1 MKILQKIITILLALV
16 VFAGTT
22 FYEQGLQSE
31 KMVIAHVK
39 PVVVANEKGASLV
52 RAGTSSAVQSQMEME
67 VGDAVKTGEN
77 QTAVIAFA
85 RETELRLAPG
95 SSVVFLGEDVDKNGY
110 VLQVQQGRVWVDA
123 NQSTSTLNIVAGSA
137 FLLPSKAVFDIAYD
151 GASLRLQVF
160 DSQVN
165 VGLTATNFAPDKL
178 YQSMSDIFIN
188 HYLVA
193 EGNQT
198 IVPNEK
204 VSQNEDILRKLLY
217 SKLIKE
223 FQYNRFDPKILV
235 DDEWIVANLKNDNDM
250 LQGVAKDRL
259 NKINERN
266 LRVGSIEDLGYQMSK
281 FVDGFANV
289 LTFSDD
295 RVAER
300 KVNAVITHLLDAEYL
315 LIYGRSTEASSRLNL
330 FKQMFADQSAEGG
343 EKVVSLLNVRLKE
356 IYASLGFV
364 LANDPLYTVK
374 STVGD
379 MLLSSA
385 VTSDDDLR
393 DHFEYVR
400 DYLNAAIKVSPSS
413 VALART
419 NLDNYYDRLNKLIA
433 SQSSQRV
440 RLKSFVYE
448 ENQIFDNVLKQYSAF
463 YMDSTFAKK
472 HNLELEWLK
481 FLPEGNEKNEER
493 QTMVGTKIDFLKVLQ
508 AFVLNE
514 KVSLSDAKPI
524 AVRLINEI
532 QDFKTE
538 DEVGVSELFKLR
550 LQDYGQFLRFLN
562 ATDISSLPGVTMNDK
577 YKSFQ
582 ALQLEQVSIEK
593 AIEDF
598 LGGKATNAPTV
609 TTEQIMNRI
618 EDDFTKAQIKG
629 AQFSTLSGI
638 DQKVISVSGAQ
649 LNGFT
654 FTGDYDWDKKLIS
667 NVRVGN
673 SSISTSPV
681 RLENLATLLVPQ
693 EVTPPPVAPPATPP
707 SAQVP
712 QDTKAERVAKIL
724 LLQKLKAADITASEE
739 NIVIQDMSA
748 GMYVVNGG
756 HLISNPDIQMAFAFR
771 NKENVT
777 FSVIIRTET
786 ADQKLEG
793 DIALGDLATK
803 AKEVYKQ
810 GKKPTN

>member
-1 MKILQKIITILLALV
+1 MKILKKIITILLALV
-16 VFAGTT
+16 FFAGTT
-22 FYEQGLQSE
+22 FYEQGLQGE
-31 KMVIAHVK
+31 KMILAHVK
-39 PVVVANEKGASLV
+39 PMVVPNNNGAVLVRGGASNSLQ
-52 RAGTSSAVQSQMEME
+52 GQMDME
-67 VGDAVKTGEN
+67 VGDTVKTGEN
-77 QTAVIAFA
+77 QTAIIAFA
-85 RETELRLAPG
+85 RETEMRLAPG
-95 SSVVFLGEDVDKNGY
+95 STVVFLGEDVNKNGY
-110 VLQVQQGRVWVDA
+110 VLKIAQGRVWVDA

-160 DSQVN
+160 DSQVD
-165 VGLTATNFAPDKL
+165 VGLVASSFVPDKL
-178 YQSMSDIFIN
+178 YQSMSDVFIN

-223 FQYNRFDPKILV
+223 FQYNRFDPKIV
-235 DDEWIVANLKNDNDM
+235 VNDEWVVANIKNDKDM
-250 LQGVAKDRL
+250 LQSVAKDRL

-266 LRVGSIEDLGYQMSK
+266 LRVSSIEDLGYQMSK
-281 FVDGFANV
+281 FIDGFANV

-300 KVNAVITHLLDAEYL
+300 KVNAIVTHLLDAEYL
-315 LIYGRSTEASSRLNL
+315 LIYGRSTEATSRLNL
-330 FKQMFADQSAEGG
+330 FRQMATEQSSDG
-343 EKVVSLLNVRLKE
+343 KVASLLSVRLKE

-374 STVGD
+374 TAVSD
-379 MLLSSA
+379 MLLNAA
-385 VTSDDDLR
+385 VTTDDDLR
-393 DHFEYVR
+393 EHFEYVR

-433 SQSSQRV
+433 SQASQRV

-472 HNLELEWLK
+472 HNLEMEWLK
-481 FLPEGNEKNEER
+481 FLPEGNEKNEEM

-508 AFVLNE
+508 TFVLNE

-532 QDFKTE
+532 QDFKTG

-550 LQDYGQFLRFLN
+550 LQDYGEFLRFLN
-562 ATDISSLPGVTMNDK
+562 ATDISSLPGVTINDK

-582 ALQLEQVSIEK
+582 ASQLEQVSIEK

-598 LGGKATNAPTV
+598 LGGKATSAPTV
-609 TTEQIMNRI
+609 TTDQIMNRI

-629 AQFSTLSGI
+629 SQFGKLTNI
-638 DQKVISVSGAQ
+638 EQKIVSVTGAQ
-649 LNGFT
+649 LSGVT

-673 SSISTSPV
+673 NSVTTSAV
-681 RLENLATLLVPQ
+681 RLESLAELLVPK
-693 EVTPPPVAPPATPP
+693 EATPPPIAPPATPP
-707 SAQVP
+707 TTTT

-724 LLQKLKAADITASEE
+724 LLQKLKAADVTASEE
-739 NIVIQDMSA
+739 NIVIQDMS
-748 GMYVVNGG
+748 GGLFVINGG
-756 HLISNPDIQMAFAFR
+756 HLVSNPNIQIAFAFR
-771 NKENVT
+771 NKENIAYSIV
-777 FSVIIRTET
+777 VRTET
-786 ADQKLEG
+786 ADQSLTG
-793 DIALGDLATK
+793 DVALSELATK
-803 AKEVYKQ
+803 VKDVYKQ